1 MHYFPLCDIDR
12 PLCPLEEREPSNHLT
27 ALYDSKKL
35 QGEPADD
42 LTRAVWNAA
51 QWSIVYARLDFP
63 V

>member
-1 MHYFPLCDIDR
+1 MHYFTQCDIDR
-12 PLCPLEEREPSNHLT
+12 KPTDEREPVNHLT

-42 LTRAVWNAA
+42 HTRAVWNAA
-51 QWSIVYARLDFP
+51 QWAGVYAALDKP